1 MLTRC
6 NTCRGTKKVT
16 GLGGMVKECA
26 TCKGVGFVKID
37 EVLKVNT
44 ETQTQSFN
52 DDFDASIKIDKRSKE
67 YKALKAKAVDGS
79 SQFLVC

>member
-52 DDFDASIKIDKRSKE
+52 DDFDAKKIDKRSKE

-79 SQFLVC
+79 SLMQNC